1 MKPKDKLRTET
12 ADNGRDGQITQNQT
26 QPSFS
31 HTSQFTHHASRFT
44 PHDSRITHHDSRLKV
59 LHVITRMIIGGA
71 EWNTLYTCQL
81 LNRSRYEPLL
91 ATGPETGPEGSL
103 IEATEAS
110 GIPVFIVPDLIREI
124 DLKRDLK
131 ALVQLIRLYRDLEVD
146 IVHTHTSK
154 AGILGRL
161 AGRLVKVPVVIHTV
175 HGFAFTAPL
184 PKWQRQL
191 YIALEK
197 MAGRWCDALIF
208 ISKPLMAEAG
218 KLGIGDPKTYAY
230 IPSGIDTKAFQNGN
244 NNGNR
249 ELKRR
254 MLGLTDHVPII
265 GTVSRLVKDKGLELI
280 LEAAAQLK
288 AKGLKFHMVWVGDGP
303 MRAELERLAQKLGVA
318 DRLSITGMC
327 TDVPAW
333 LSCFDIFV
341 LPTMWEGMGRVF
353 LEAQA
358 AGIPVIGTK
367 VGGVPDVVRD
377 GETGILIQPN
387 DVKTLAETIE
397 LLITNAELRRR
408 MGIAA
413 AQFASN
419 EQFQVEFMVR
429 KIEEVYEQAWQRRAK
444 VRR

>member
-1 MKPKDKLRTET
+1 
-12 ADNGRDGQITQNQT
+12 
-26 QPSFS
+26 
-31 HTSQFTHHASRFT
+31 
-44 PHDSRITHHDSRLKV
+44 
-59 LHVITRMIIGGA
+59 
-71 EWNTLYTCQL
+71 
-81 LNRSRYEPLL
+81 
-91 ATGPETGPEGSL
+91 
-103 IEATEAS
+103 
-110 GIPVFIVPDLIREI
+110 
-124 DLKRDLK
+124 
-131 ALVQLIRLYRDLEVD
+131 
-146 IVHTHTSK
+146 
-154 AGILGRL
+154 
-161 AGRLVKVPVVIHTV
+161 
-175 HGFAFTAPL
+175 
-184 PKWQRQL
+184 
-191 YIALEK
+191 
-197 MAGRWCDALIF
+197 
-208 ISKPLMAEAG
+208 MAEAG

-387 DVKTLAETIE
+387 DAKTLAETIE

-444 VRR
+444 VCR

>member
-26 QPSFS
+26 QPSFP

-110 GIPVFIVPDLIREI
+110 GIPVFIVPDLVREI

-161 AGRLVKVPVVIHTV
+161 AGRLAKVPVVIHTV

-230 IPSGIDTKAFQNGN
+230 IPSGIDTKAFKTATTTAIGN
-244 NNGNR
+244 
-249 ELKRR
+249 
-254 MLGLTDHVPII
+254 
-265 GTVSRLVKDKGLELI
+265 SKGECW
-280 LEAAAQLK
+280 A
-288 AKGLKFHMVWVGDGP
+288 
-303 MRAELERLAQKLGVA
+303 
-318 DRLSITGMC
+318 
-327 TDVPAW
+327 
-333 LSCFDIFV
+333 
-341 LPTMWEGMGRVF
+341 
-353 LEAQA
+353 
-358 AGIPVIGTK
+358 
-367 VGGVPDVVRD
+367 
-377 GETGILIQPN
+377 
-387 DVKTLAETIE
+387 
-397 LLITNAELRRR
+397 
-408 MGIAA
+408 
-413 AQFASN
+413 
-419 EQFQVEFMVR
+419 
-429 KIEEVYEQAWQRRAK
+429 
-444 VRR
+444 

>member
-1 MKPKDKLRTET
+1 MKPKDELRAKTIG
-12 ADNGRDGQITQNQT
+12 NNRDGQIDQT
-26 QPSFS
+26 QPNFRQ
-31 HTSQFTHHASRFT
+31 TSKVTHHASRF
-44 PHDSRITHHDSRLKV
+44 THHDSRLKV

-91 ATGPETGPEGSL
+91 ACGPETGSEGSL
-103 IEATEAS
+103 IEVTEAS

-124 DLKRDLK
+124 DPKRDFK

-161 AGRLVKVPVVIHTV
+161 AGRLAKVPVVIHTV

-230 IPSGIDTKAFQNGN
+230 IPSGIDIKAFQNSN

-249 ELKRR
+249 EIKRQ
-254 MLGLTDHVPII
+254 MLGLTDHIPVI
-265 GTVSRLVKDKGLELI
+265 GTVSRLVRDKGLELI

-303 MRAELERLAQKLGVA
+303 MRAELEKMAQSLGVA

-333 LSCFDIFV
+333 ISCFDIFV

-387 DVKTLAETIE
+387 DVKALAEMIE

-408 MGIAA
+408 MGVAA

>member
-12 ADNGRDGQITQNQT
+12 ADNGREGQITQNQT
-26 QPSFS
+26 QPSFP

-161 AGRLVKVPVVIHTV
+161 AGRLAKVPVVIHTV

-397 LLITNAELRRR
+397 LLITNAELRRQ

>member
-26 QPSFS
+26 QPSFT

-161 AGRLVKVPVVIHTV
+161 AGRLAKVPVVIHTV

-318 DRLSITGMC
+318 DRFSITGMC

-387 DVKTLAETIE
+387 DAKTLAETIE
-397 LLITNAELRRR
+397 LLITNTELRRQ

>member
-12 ADNGRDGQITQNQT
+12 ADNGRDGQITQQT
-26 QPSFS
+26 RPSFP

-44 PHDSRITHHDSRLKV
+44 PHNSRITHHDSRIKV
-59 LHVITRMIIGGA
+59 LHVITRMIVGGA

-161 AGRLVKVPVVIHTV
+161 AGRLAKVPVVIHTV

-191 YIALEK
+191 YITLEK

-230 IPSGIDTKAFQNGN
+230 IPSGIDTKS
-244 NNGNR
+244 
-249 ELKRR
+249 LPKRQQQR
-254 MLGLTDHVPII
+254 QSGTQKANVGLDGPCPYHRHSQQARKGQRFGVDFGSGCSTE
-265 GTVSRLVKDKGLELI
+265 SEGLEVSH
-280 LEAAAQLK
+280 
-288 AKGLKFHMVWVGDGP
+288 GLGRRW
-303 MRAELERLAQKLGVA
+303 
-318 DRLSITGMC
+318 
-327 TDVPAW
+327 TDA
-333 LSCFDIFV
+333 
-341 LPTMWEGMGRVF
+341 R
-353 LEAQA
+353 
-358 AGIPVIGTK
+358 
-367 VGGVPDVVRD
+367 
-377 GETGILIQPN
+377 
-387 DVKTLAETIE
+387 
-397 LLITNAELRRR
+397 
-408 MGIAA
+408 
-413 AQFASN
+413 
-419 EQFQVEFMVR
+419 
-429 KIEEVYEQAWQRRAK
+429 
-444 VRR
+444 

>member
-1 MKPKDKLRTET
+1 MKPKDELRAET
-12 ADNGRDGQITQNQT
+12 IGNNRNGQIDQT
-26 QPSFS
+26 QPNFRQ
-31 HTSQFTHHASRFT
+31 TSKVTHHASRF
-44 PHDSRITHHDSRLKV
+44 THHDSRLKV

-91 ATGPETGPEGSL
+91 ACGPETGPEGSL
-103 IEATEAS
+103 IEVTEAS
-110 GIPVFIVPDLIREI
+110 EIPVFIVPDLIREI
-124 DLKRDLK
+124 DPKRDFK
-131 ALVQLIRLYRDLEVD
+131 ALVQLIRLYRDLDVD

-161 AGRLVKVPVVIHTV
+161 AGRLAKVPVVIHTV

-230 IPSGIDTKAFQNGN
+230 IPSGIDIKAFQNSN

-249 ELKRR
+249 EIKRQ
-254 MLGLTDHVPII
+254 MLGLTDHIPVI
-265 GTVSRLVKDKGLELI
+265 GTVSRLVRDKGLELI

-303 MRAELERLAQKLGVA
+303 MRAELERMAQSLGVA

-333 LSCFDIFV
+333 ISCFDIFV

-387 DVKTLAETIE
+387 DVKALAEMIE

-408 MGIAA
+408 MGVAA

>member
-1 MKPKDKLRTET
+1 MKPKDELRAKTIG
-12 ADNGRDGQITQNQT
+12 NNRDGQIDQT
-26 QPSFS
+26 QPNFRQ
-31 HTSQFTHHASRFT
+31 TSKVTHHASRF
-44 PHDSRITHHDSRLKV
+44 THHDSRLKV

-91 ATGPETGPEGSL
+91 ATGPETGTEGSL

-124 DLKRDLK
+124 DPKRDFK

-161 AGRLVKVPVVIHTV
+161 AGRLAKVPVIIHTV

-230 IPSGIDTKAFQNGN
+230 IPSGIDIKAFQNSN

-249 ELKRR
+249 EIKRQ
-254 MLGLTDHVPII
+254 MLGLTDHIPVI
-265 GTVSRLVKDKGLELI
+265 GTVSRLVRDKGLELI

-303 MRAELERLAQKLGVA
+303 MRAELERMAQSLGVA

-333 LSCFDIFV
+333 ISCFDIFV

-387 DVKTLAETIE
+387 DVKALAEMIE

-408 MGIAA
+408 MGVAA

>member
-26 QPSFS
+26 QPSFP

-44 PHDSRITHHDSRLKV
+44 PHDSRLKV

-161 AGRLVKVPVVIHTV
+161 AGRLAKVPVVIHTV

-191 YIALEK
+191 YITLEK

-265 GTVSRLVKDKGLELI
+265 GTVSRFVKDKGLELI

-288 AKGLKFHMVWVGDGP
+288 SKGLKFHMVWVGDGP

-318 DRLSITGMC
+318 D
-327 TDVPAW
+327 
-333 LSCFDIFV
+333 
-341 LPTMWEGMGRVF
+341 
-353 LEAQA
+353 QA

-397 LLITNAELRRR
+397 LLITNAELRRQ

>member
-1 MKPKDKLRTET
+1 MKPKDELRTEITVNGQDQQT
-12 ADNGRDGQITQNQT
+12 AQNQT
-26 QPSFS
+26 QSKPLHDSR
-31 HTSQFTHHASRFT
+31 FTHHASRFT
-44 PHDSRITHHDSRLKV
+44 HHGSRLKV

-131 ALVQLIRLYRDLEVD
+131 ALVQLIRLYRQLEVD

-161 AGRLVKVPVVIHTV
+161 AGRLAKVPVVIHTV

-191 YIALEK
+191 YITLEK

-254 MLGLTDHVPII
+254 ILGLTDHVPVI
-265 GTVSRLVKDKGLELI
+265 GTVSRLVRDKGLELI

-327 TDVPAW
+327 TDVPSW
-333 LSCFDIFV
+333 ISCFDIFV

-358 AGIPVIGTK
+358 AGVPVIGTK

-397 LLITNAELRRR
+397 LLITNAELRRS

>member
-26 QPSFS
+26 QPSFP
-31 HTSQFTHHASRFT
+31 HISQFTHHASRFT
-44 PHDSRITHHDSRLKV
+44 PHDSRLKV

-161 AGRLVKVPVVIHTV
+161 AGRLAKVPVVIHTV

-191 YIALEK
+191 YITLEK

-265 GTVSRLVKDKGLELI
+265 GTVSRFVKDKGLELI

-303 MRAELERLAQKLGVA
+303 MRDELERLAQKLGVA

-387 DVKTLAETIE
+387 DAKTLAETIE
-397 LLITNAELRRR
+397 LLITNAELRRQ

>member
-12 ADNGRDGQITQNQT
+12 ADNGREGQITQQT
-26 QPSFS
+26 QPSFP

-44 PHDSRITHHDSRLKV
+44 PHDSCLKV

-161 AGRLVKVPVVIHTV
+161 AGRLAKVPVVIHTV

-288 AKGLKFHMVWVGDGP
+288 SKGLKFHMVWVGDGP
-303 MRAELERLAQKLGVA
+303 MRDELERLAQKLGVA

-387 DVKTLAETIE
+387 DAKTLAETIE
-397 LLITNAELRRR
+397 LLITNAELRRQ

-429 KIEEVYEQAWQRRAK
+429 KIEEVYEQAWQRRVK

>member
-26 QPSFS
+26 QPNFP
-31 HTSQFTHHASRFT
+31 HTSRFTHHASRF
-44 PHDSRITHHDSRLKV
+44 THHDSRLKV

-161 AGRLVKVPVVIHTV
+161 AGRLAKVPVVIHTV

-191 YIALEK
+191 YITLEK

-303 MRAELERLAQKLGVA
+303 MRAELESMAQSLGVA

-397 LLITNAELRRR
+397 LLITNSELRRQ

-413 AQFASN
+413 AQFASS